1 MFYCIVILGEYIM
14 NFELTKVEEKD
25 KEIIFNL
32 MQLYTYELS
41 FYADESTE
49 FEMQENGLYKM
60 SKYVDLYW
68 KEENRNP
75 YLLTCDG
82 KIAGFVLQRFNE
94 ENMQEIGEF
103 FVLNEYRKN
112 GAGAFMA
119 NKMFDMYKGK
129 WEIRTLLKNERAQS
143 FWRKVVKN
151 ASNDNYTEK
160 LIRDNTRY
168 AFYFNN

>member
-1 MFYCIVILGEYIM
+1 M
-14 NFELTKVEEKD
+14 NYELIKVEEKD
-25 KEIIFNL
+25 KQIIFNL

-49 FEMQENGLYKM
+49 FVMQENGLFKM

-82 KIAGFVLQRFNE
+82 HIAGFVLQRFNE

-103 FVLNEYRKN
+103 FVLNEYRKK

-129 WEIRTLLKNERAQS
+129 WEIRTLLKNERAQA
-143 FWRKVVKN
+143 FWRKVVN
-151 ASNDNYTEK
+151 EASSGKYTEK

-168 AFYFNN
+168 AFYFEN

>member
-1 MFYCIVILGEYIM
+1 
-14 NFELTKVEEKD
+14 
-25 KEIIFNL
+25 
-32 MQLYTYELS
+32 
-41 FYADESTE
+41 
-49 FEMQENGLYKM
+49 
-60 SKYVDLYW
+60 
-68 KEENRNP
+68 
-75 YLLTCDG
+75 
-82 KIAGFVLQRFNE
+82 
-94 ENMQEIGEF
+94 MQEIGEF